1 MQVRGGCKAQNMTVL
16 GSRVFTDVFKGSMEM
31 QSYPIR
37 VAPRCSGS
45 VSVGERG
52 AGEMGTC

>member
-1 MQVRGGCKAQNMTVL
+1 MTVL